1 MVDYPVVVEF
11 ARDVVDDE
19 RHGELEDY
27 VLASVIDLSVMGTYL
42 NHDANQYESLIFT
55 LGADTLP
62 PNLEAKSPI
71 FRTTESLSF
80 GKYRLEKLIL
90 RDQRSLPATDNEQLL
105 IVSLVQPDPNRQ
117 VQAHAPVLHLA
128 GESSVHGIYNEDR
141 EREDMHREQGQEHE
155 WNIPH
160 SEDGMLPGSPGEETC

>member
-1 MVDYPVVVEF
+1 MIDYAIVVEL

-19 RHGELEDY
+19 RDGELEGY
-27 VLASVIDLSVMGTYL
+27 VSASVIDLRVMGTYL
-42 NHDANQYESLIFT
+42 NHDANQYESLVFT

-105 IVSLVQPDPNRQ
+105 IVSLVQADPNGQ
-117 VQAHAPVLHLA
+117 VQAHAPVFHLA
-128 GESSVHGIYNEDR
+128 RESSVHGIHNEDR
-141 EREDMHREQGQEHE
+141 ECEDMHREQGQEHE

-160 SEDGMLPGSPGEETC
+160 SEDGMLSVYPGEETC